1 MSKDKNIPAI
11 TGGVSKEQAV
21 LEVEKWLDAKK
32 ISASQREEHSE
43 FIKAL
48 AEYISEGDL
57 TLNEDNTFTHT
68 LKWPIG
74 LGESITELVYKF
86 RLNPKQLKPY
96 LSGVKA
102 GDGNAMIYA
111 HICALTG
118 QNSGIITELDQEDIK
133 IARSVAVF
141 FV

>member
-1 MSKDKNIPAI
+1 MSKEKNIPAI
-11 TGGVSKEQAV
+11 SGAVSKEQAAI
-21 LEVEKWLDAKK
+21 EVDKWLDAKK
-32 ISASQREEHSE
+32 ISASQREEHAD
-43 FIKAL
+43 FVKAL
-48 AEYISEGDL
+48 AEYISEGNL
-57 TLNEDNTFTHT
+57 QLNDDNTFTHT

-74 LGESITELVYKF
+74 LSEDITELIYKF

-111 HICALTG
+111 HICALTS

-133 IARSVAVF
+133 IARSIAVF

>member
-1 MSKDKNIPAI
+1 MSKEKSIPVASNS
-11 TGGVSKEQAV
+11 VSKEQAIK
-21 LEVEKWLDAKK
+21 EVDKWLDAKK
-32 ISASQREEHSE
+32 ISASQREEHAD
-43 FIKAL
+43 FIKAI
-48 AEYISEGDL
+48 AEYISDGDL
-57 TLNEDNTFTHT
+57 VLNEDNTFTHA

-74 LGESITELVYKF
+74 VNESIDKLEYKF

-96 LSGVKA
+96 LSGVRA

-111 HICALTG
+111 HICALTS

-133 IARSVAVF
+133 IARSIAVF

>member
-1 MSKDKNIPAI
+1 MNKDKMIPVA
-11 TGGVSKEQAV
+11 GGAVSKEQAGK
-21 LEVEKWLDAKK
+21 EVDRWLDAKK
-32 ISASQREEHSE
+32 VSASQREEHAE

-48 AEYISEGDL
+48 SEYISEGDL

-74 LGESITELVYKF
+74 LNESIDKLDYKF

-96 LSGVKA
+96 LSGIKA

-111 HICALTG
+111 HICALTSQG
-118 QNSGIITELDQEDIK
+118 AGIITELDQEDIK
-133 IARSVAVF
+133 IARSIAVF